1 MKRLLLIAAALVVLA
16 LVGAGL
22 AYYLH
27 VQQQSRD
34 VKGSSTIEFVTTEA
48 APPPPQEPGI
58 TWPTYGYDAERQRFA
73 RSISLAPPFRRL
85 WTFRARSLVEFPPVI
100 GYGRLFFA
108 NNSGT
113 LFAIGAKNGK
123 RAWKYASHR
132 CLAAS
137 PALDRHVVYE
147 TFMNAP
153 PCNRKPS
160 PKLTGQV
167 IAFSVGTGRVVWR
180 RTTGPSESSPLVVGA
195 SVFVGDWNGRVW
207 ALRRRTGKTQWVTKV
222 RSQVKGG
229 VALSGNRVYVGD
241 YSGHLYALNAQ
252 SGRIVWQAKVQ
263 PRFGRAGNFYAT
275 PTLAYGRVYIG
286 ATDGKLYSFGA
297 GTGKLRWSQSTG
309 GYVYSSAAVW
319 RRRVFVGSYSQR
331 FYAMDA
337 ATGRILWQFKANGP
351 ISGSPTVIAGRVYFA
366 TLKGTTYALN
376 ARTGRRLWTYPD
388 GKYSP
393 VVADADRLYLTG
405 YARVYGLEERRARR
419 AAAPPRVRLVTAAAF
434 ARIMRGNR
442 RVIAGRRFGSA
453 AGARAQH
460 GIQVCN
466 VVVHK
471 KHGAAPDRFWRA
483 VRALRARCRP

>member
-1 MKRLLLIAAALVVLA
+1 VKWLLVGGAVVVLA
-16 LVGAGL
+16 LVGAG
-22 AYYLH
+22 AAWYLH
-27 VQQQSRD
+27 VQHQARD
-34 VKGSSTIEFVTTEA
+34 IKGSSTIEFVTTEA
-48 APPPPQEPGI
+48 APPPPEEPGI
-58 TWPTYGYDAERQRFA
+58 AWPTYGFDPERQRFG
-73 RSISLAPPFRRL
+73 RSIALGPPFRRL
-85 WTFRARSLVEFPPVI
+85 WTFRAQSLVEFPPVV

-147 TFMNAP
+147 AFMNAP

-160 PKLTGQV
+160 ASLTGQV
-167 IAFSVGTGRVVWR
+167 VAFTVGTGRVVWR
-180 RTTGPSESSPLVVGA
+180 RTIGPSESSPLVVGA
-195 SVFVGDWNGRVW
+195 SVFVGDWDGRVW
-207 ALRRRTGKTQWVTKV
+207 ALHWRTGKTRWVTKL

-229 VALSGNRVYVGD
+229 VALSGNRVYIGD

-252 SGRIVWQAKVQ
+252 SGRVVWQAKVQ
-263 PRFGRAGNFYAT
+263 PRFGSAGNFYAT

-297 GTGKLRWSQSTG
+297 ATGKLRWSQSTG

-319 RRRVFVGSYSQR
+319 RKRVFVGSYSQR
-331 FYAMDA
+331 FFAMDA

-405 YARVYGLEERRARR
+405 YARVYGLEERRAKRV
-419 AAAPPRVRLVTAAAF
+419 AARPRPRVVTAAAF
-434 ARIMRGNR
+434 ARVMRGNR
-442 RVIAGRRFGSA
+442 RVIAGQRFGTVAA
-453 AGARAQH
+453 AGKH
-460 GIQVCN
+460 PGIQVCN

-471 KHGAAPDRFWRA
+471 RDGAAPDRFWRA